1 MPFQPG
7 QSGNPNS
14 RPRGSRNR
22 RSLLAERLYEERA
35 HELVDKTIELALAG
49 DGTALRVCMDRI
61 LAPMRERPVEFEL
74 PPHGEGS
81 RCGRRDEHRG
91 SGHRRRRPDAAR
103 GRAARDRGAEF
114 ARTVGTAVIE
124 RELRELVKRST
135 SPRAALPRWVTERA
149 SAATV
154 AAG

>member
-1 MPFQPG
+1 MP
-7 QSGNPNS
+7 
-14 RPRGSRNR
+14 
-22 RSLLAERLYEERA
+22 
-35 HELVDKTIELALAG
+35 
-49 DGTALRVCMDRI
+49 
-61 LAPMRERPVEFEL
+61 RE
-74 PPHGEGS
+74 
-81 RCGRRDEHRG
+81 
-91 SGHRRRRPDAAR
+91 AAR
-103 GRAARDRGAEF
+103 LATVVQEF